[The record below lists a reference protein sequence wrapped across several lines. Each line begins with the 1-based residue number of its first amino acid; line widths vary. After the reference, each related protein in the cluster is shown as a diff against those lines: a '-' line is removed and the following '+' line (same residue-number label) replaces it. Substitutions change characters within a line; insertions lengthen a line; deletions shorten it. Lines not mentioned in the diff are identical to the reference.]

1 MKQTINV
8 NIGQR
13 AFVIDQDAYG
23 LLKNYLDDIRN
34 RCDASTV
41 DEVMN
46 DIEMRISDLFNEA
59 LATPSNV
66 VTADMVRHAQAV
78 IGSPDT
84 FGESHRVYDAE
95 PVRSRLTRSRSERVI
110 GGVCGGLADYFKID
124 VTLLRIITFILI
136 FFGGISIWVYI
147 ILWIVI
153 PEEDIQS
160 ANKNTNT
167 NSKK

>member
-1 MKQTINV
+1 
-8 NIGQR
+8 
-13 AFVIDQDAYG
+13 
-23 LLKNYLDDIRN
+23 
-34 RCDASTV
+34 
-41 DEVMN
+41 MN

-95 PVRSRLTRSRSERVI
+95 PVRRRLTRSRSERVI
-110 GGVCGGLADYFKID
+110 GGVCGGLADYFSID

-136 FFGGISIWVYI
+136 FFGGSASGSTLFLI
-147 ILWIVI
+147 IIQ
-153 PEEDIQS
+153 EDIQ
-160 ANKNTNT
+160 NVNFNTIV
-167 NSKK
+167 